1 MSIAV
6 VVKKGNRACIA
17 ADTQSNW
24 GSLIQSERYSEN
36 ASKIQLV
43 RDSYVAVTGAGA
55 HQLVLRHFF
64 HHHADKVDLAG
75 TDAIF
80 STWLTLHEHLT
91 DDYHLNADA
100 ESNDPYEPSRLTAL
114 IANPTGI
121 YIVASW
127 RSVDSIK
134 RFWAIGSGQEFALG
148 AMYGIYDQ
156 TDDVEEIA
164 RVGVCAGIEFDDG
177 CGGPIDLYSVDLQVP
192 IHQNGNGDSISPH
205 PNGTKISEPVFP
217 S

>member
-24 GSLIQSERYSEN
+24 GSLIQSERYSED

-64 HHHADKVDLAG
+64 QHHADKVDLSG

-100 ESNDPYEPSRLTAL
+100 DSNDPYEPSRLTAL
-114 IANPTGI
+114 VANPSGI

-127 RSVDSIK
+127 RSVDNIK

-148 AMYGIYDQ
+148 AMYAIYDQ

-177 CGGPIDLYSVDLQVP
+177 CGGPIDLYSVDLEVP
-192 IHQNGNGDSISPH
+192 SFQNGNGASPYPH
-205 PNGTKISEPVFP
+205 ARADALP
-217 S
+217 SV

>member
-6 VVKKGNRACIA
+6 VVKKGNQACIA

-24 GSLIQSERYSEN
+24 GSLIQSERYSED
-36 ASKIQLV
+36 ASKIQTLH
-43 RDSYVAVTGAGA
+43 DSYVAVTGAGA

-64 HHHADKVDLAG
+64 RNHIDKIDLSG

-80 STWLTLHEHLT
+80 ETWLTLHEHLT
-91 DDYHLNADA
+91 DDYHLNADP

-114 IANPTGI
+114 IANPSGI

-148 AMYGIYDQ
+148 AMYALYDQ

-177 CGGPIDLYSVDLQVP
+177 CGGPIDLYSVDLQMP
-192 IHQNGNGDSISPH
+192 GHENGNGNGASPH
-205 PNGTKISEPVFP
+205 RHARPVSQVLP
-217 S
+217 SR